1 MNREADKS
9 GAVHD
14 REGSPGLK
22 HQTTMKHYKAKIAQA
37 IRKYANS
44 ECS

>member
-9 GAVHD
+9 GAVHG

-22 HQTTMKHYKAKIAQA
+22 HQTTMKHVIAQA

>member
-22 HQTTMKHYKAKIAQA
+22 HQTTMKH
-37 IRKYANS
+37 S
-44 ECS
+44 ECSWSNCKSVNH